1 MSKENIEK
9 LESAL
14 GRLETKEN
22 VIYFLTYDTKNNA
35 RASVKHIY
43 DMALTLKENGSNPKI
58 LIEDNWKQCDVWI
71 TDNKKIID
79 LIPENKTGI
88 KFNTTYNQFFTYKKE
103 ITKLTEIQEP
113 WLKFLE
119 NPTTLTL
126 TESQKNV
133 EQEEQSQTKT
143 EQK

>member
-35 RASVKHIY
+35 RAAIKHIY

-58 LIEDNWKQCDVWI
+58 LTEDKS
-71 TDNKKIID
+71 TS
-79 LIPENKTGI
+79 
-88 KFNTTYNQFFTYKKE
+88 NQ
-103 ITKLTEIQEP
+103 
-113 WLKFLE
+113 
-119 NPTTLTL
+119 NG
-126 TESQKNV
+126 
-133 EQEEQSQTKT
+133 
-143 EQK
+143 